1 MISKNRF
8 YIFVVLGIVLIINTQ
23 LLYPL
28 QVSLG
33 LLELSWITIGTLAAI
48 FGYYVALKSNYAPF
62 QTFVMRL
69 IFWGFVF
76 TLFLSIIRRTFEFLG
91 TGIVY
96 LGLLNTLLYFL
107 IVLLITLEG
116 RSLYYSYGRGK
127 VLKNSNTYDD
137 SIKKIEPQKL
147 SNSPAIKIIPKKEKK
162 VSKRI
167 DNLTLIEGI
176 GPVIEKVLSENGI
189 TTFKQISQTPAY
201 KLKEI
206 LDANNLQQHSPKT
219 WPKQAELAHN
229 NKWDE
234 LRKWQDELLG
244 GREN

>member
-8 YIFVVLGIVLIINTQ
+8 YIFIALAIILIINTQ

-33 LLELSWITIGTLAAI
+33 LIELSWITIGTLSAI
-48 FGYYVALKSNYAPF
+48 FGYYIALKSNYAPF

-76 TLFLSIIRRTFEFLG
+76 TLFMSIIRRTFEFLG

-127 VLKNSNTYDD
+127 VLKNSNSNTYDD
-137 SIKKIEPQKL
+137 SIKQIEPQK
-147 SNSPAIKIIPKKEKK
+147 
-162 VSKRI
+162 
-167 DNLTLIEGI
+167 
-176 GPVIEKVLSENGI
+176 
-189 TTFKQISQTPAY
+189 ISQSSNI
-201 KLKEI
+201 KLAVKKDKKNQVE
-206 LDANNLQQHSPKT
+206 
-219 WPKQAELAHN
+219 
-229 NKWDE
+229 
-234 LRKWQDELLG
+234 
-244 GREN
+244 